1 MADPVFFKSYC
12 TCYICGARE
21 LIYQPVLQPGL
32 SLSLSLASG
41 QRFHGPDGLD
51 PDKEERCPGDCPFVL
66 VGVVCGVKLTVESG
80 IDLQVPTPGGF
91 T

>member
-1 MADPVFFKSYC
+1 MWCKRTHLSTSFA
-12 TCYICGARE
+12 TR
-21 LIYQPVLQPGL
+21 

-41 QRFHGPDGLD
+41 QRFQGPDGLD